1 MTSALSSACRSDPPE
16 HRRQP
21 VLQWYQG
28 TWPERIRLWSLLGF
42 LALLCLTGGSSR
54 ATVASLLLLRPVSV
68 CILVTLL
75 CLPDRRA
82 WGALRWPA
90 ILLAVWAAVIA
101 IQLVPLPFA
110 LWSALP
116 GRDRYVGALAV
127 LGERPWHAISLFPDY
142 SWASLLDL
150 LTPLIVLVAYRDLAD
165 RQRVVLLPA
174 LFVLALACA
183 LLGVAQMS
191 GGAGSVFY
199 LYSYA
204 TQDSPVGFFA
214 NRNHESVA
222 LVAMLPLLRAW
233 MIAAPTSRAMSQRT
247 WIAAMLALL
256 LIAAAIVTGSRAG
269 LTMLVLAMLGTV
281 LVRPSLQGF
290 AKEARRPL
298 LIAIGAAAAIAIL
311 MATFALSGRL
321 PALSRLMS
329 FASDDELRFR
339 YLPILKDMIRTFFPI
354 GSGFGSFEPLFRSF
368 EPDKA
373 LKFTFFNN
381 AHNDLI
387 EVAITGGLPALL
399 VVTVMIAWWAKAM
412 RDLFLRLSPISPAIC
427 LARASGWSIGI
438 VLLASVVD
446 YPLRTPLFTGIA
458 TLWVCWLVGGL
469 HPSSLETRIA

>member
-1 MTSALSSACRSDPPE
+1 MTSALSSDHRLDPPG

-21 VLQWYQG
+21 ALQWYQG
-28 TWPERIRLWSLLGF
+28 AWPERIRLWSLLGF

-54 ATVASLLLLRPVSV
+54 ATVSSLLLLRPVSV

-75 CLPDRRA
+75 CLPGRQG
-82 WGALRWPA
+82 WGGLRWPA
-90 ILLAVWAAVIA
+90 ILLAVWAAVVA

-110 LWSALP
+110 LWSGLP

-127 LGERPWHAISLFPDY
+127 LDQHPWHAISLFPDHT
-142 SWASLLDL
+142 WASLLDL
-150 LTPLIVLVAYRDLAD
+150 LTPLIVLVGYRDLAS
-165 RQRVVLLPA
+165 RQRGALLPA
-174 LFVLALACA
+174 LFVVALACA

-191 GGAGSVFY
+191 GGPGSVFY
-199 LYSYA
+199 LYRYA

-233 MIAAPTSRAMSQRT
+233 MIAAPTPRAVSQRT
-247 WIAAMLALL
+247 WISAMLALL
-256 LIAAAIVTGSRAG
+256 FIAAAIVTGSRAG
-269 LTMLVLAMLGTV
+269 LMMLVLAILGTV

-290 AKEARRPL
+290 SKEARRPL
-298 LIAIGAAAAIAIL
+298 LIAMGSALAIAL
-311 MATFALSGRL
+311 LVATFALSGRL

-339 YLPILKDMIRTFFPI
+339 YLPILKDMTRTFFPV

-387 EVAITGGLPALL
+387 EVAITGGLPAVIAVLA
-399 VVTVMIAWWAKAM
+399 MIAWWAKAM
-412 RDLFLRLSPISPAIC
+412 QDVFLRISPTSAATY

-438 VLLASVVD
+438 VLLASLVD
-446 YPLRTPLFTGIA
+446 YPLRTPLFAGIA
-458 TLWVCWLVGGL
+458 TLWICWLAAGR
-469 HPSSLETRIA
+469 HSSSLETRIA